1 MLRSGRESDHRGGD
15 VLLFVKNEMHQV
27 EVKMESKFTDQV
39 WCKIKINNGED
50 LLIGVCYRSPNM
62 VLFSTDNDKL
72 LRDMILEIRGRPL
85 LLMGD
90 FNYPDIDWPIS
101 LGLTRASQHFVDCI
115 EDVFLTQ
122 HVMHPT
128 RGNSILDLVFTSEP
142 DMVDTVSVLGSLGS
156 SDHNILY
163 WTVHI
168 SRAVSLFDRPFL
180 DCHKC
185 DYSAIRQALSAV
197 DWTNV
202 LQGDANNQW
211 TTNTKRSRV

>member
-1 MLRSGRESDHRGGD
+1 
-15 VLLFVKNEMHQV
+15 
-27 EVKMESKFTDQV
+27 
-39 WCKIKINNGED
+39 
-50 LLIGVCYRSPNM
+50 
-62 VLFSTDNDKL
+62 
-72 LRDMILEIRGRPL
+72 L

-90 FNYPDIDWPIS
+90 FNYPNIDWPIS

-115 EDVFLTQ
+115 EDAFLTQ

-142 DMVDTVSVLGSLGS
+142 DMVDTVSVLGNLGS

-168 SRAVSLFDRPFL
+168 SRAVSPFVRPFL
-180 DCHKC
+180 IIINLTIQPC
-185 DYSAIRQALSAV
+185 IRPCLQ
-197 DWTNV
+197 WTGSNV

-211 TTNTKRSRV
+211 TTFASILKDLESKHIPLKKSNKCN